1 MTMANNFVTLD
12 VVKTLLQN
20 QADAFKSSFSIL
32 SQDVKE
38 EIKSIRNDIN
48 DMKVSLQFSQ
58 AKLDEAEKSM
68 SKIDQTV
75 CAHGDNLNSM
85 NEFADSAEAQLE
97 YLENQ
102 SRRCNIR
109 ITGLP
114 EDRQQERSWDDTELV
129 VKKALKETL
138 KIETDFDIERCHRV
152 NRKSVVASSNNES
165 SRPIVAKM
173 SHWKER
179 EIILKKARELK
190 PEGIKFLPDLSNRT
204 IQKRKEK
211 VPALVAARK
220 AGKIAYFI
228 LDKLV
233 IKDKPPD
240 WKSKEGPSSDSE
252 VTFKNKK

>member
-1 MTMANNFVTLD
+1 MTNNFVTLD

-20 QADAFKSSFSIL
+20 QADAFKSSFSYLI
-32 SQDVKE
+32 QDVKD
-38 EIKSIRNDIN
+38 EIKSLRNDIN

-68 SKIDQTV
+68 SKIDHTV
-75 CAHGDNLNSM
+75 CAHGDNLNAM
-85 NEFADSAEAQLE
+85 NEFVDSAEAQIE

-152 NRKSVVASSNNES
+152 NHKSRAASNKRETP
-165 SRPIVAKM
+165 RHIVAKM

-211 VPALVAARK
+211 IPALVAARK

-233 IKDKPPD
+233 IKEKPPD
-240 WKSKEGPSSDSE
+240 NKWKSREGPSSD
-252 VTFKNKK
+252 T